1 MTDDK
6 ALEPVTQKKGL
17 HKSKLERTAFESWV
31 AKMILSGHSV
41 SDLVVLYEDKFNKT
55 TTYNT
60 VTKAITKLRKQWLIS
75 QQEDTNLY
83 MNMELERLDLMEAQA
98 WGHYRRVGGTVQD
111 TEVKDL
117 FFHNED
123 GKERK
128 AQSVTT
134 VRTREVP
141 ALAMHWFDRIL
152 KIQESRRKVLRM
164 EAVVNVNNIMAVKGY
179 AFFDPGKDWEQQHP
193 NVPDGN
199 VVDAE
204 FEESRNSNG
213 S

>member
-1 MTDDK
+1 
-6 ALEPVTQKKGL
+6 
-17 HKSKLERTAFESWV
+17 
-31 AKMILSGHSV
+31 
-41 SDLVVLYEDKFNKT
+41 
-55 TTYNT
+55 
-60 VTKAITKLRKQWLIS
+60 
-75 QQEDTNLY
+75 
-83 MNMELERLDLMEAQA
+83 
-98 WGHYRRVGGTVQD
+98 
-111 TEVKDL
+111 
-117 FFHNED
+117 
-123 GKERK
+123 
-128 AQSVTT
+128 
-134 VRTREVP
+134 
-141 ALAMHWFDRIL
+141 MHWFDRIL